1 MFNPC
6 HACGR
11 SQIHDVVYINSHQT
25 VFHCVSH
32 ELLDRC
38 RIPALARRAGRL
50 SLLLYSPAQDGK
62 HIKCF
67 PLRAELATNLI
78 APPGGRAAETR
89 SVQSNI
95 GGTEFWLR
103 ICSRQRLN
111 GQFPL
116 CPSVS
121 CGEIGT
127 EFGVESFKQSL
138 FHRNLWEGCKKG
150 GDPGEGLRPIYRGA
164 MLFAYRGIRPDGR

>member
-6 HACGR
+6 RACGR

-25 VFHCVSH
+25 VFHYVSD

-38 RIPALARRAGRL
+38 RSCTLARRAGRL

-67 PLRAELATNLI
+67 PLRAELATNLT

-95 GGTEFWLR
+95 VRTKFWLM
-103 ICSRQRLN
+103 ICSRQRLDRWS
-111 GQFPL
+111 PL
-116 CPSVS
+116 CPPIS

-127 EFGVESFKQSL
+127 EFGVESFAQSL
-138 FHRNLWEGCKKG
+138 FHRNLF
-150 GDPGEGLRPIYRGA
+150 GDEKWRRPWRGSPPLLQGA
-164 MLFAYRGIRPDGR
+164 IIIAICWIRPGGR

>member
-6 HACGR
+6 HVCGR

-25 VFHCVSH
+25 VFHYVSD

-38 RIPALARRAGRL
+38 RCCTLACRAGRL

-67 PLRAELATNLI
+67 PLRAELATNLT
-78 APPGGRAAETR
+78 APPGRRAAETW
-89 SVQSNI
+89 SVRRNI
-95 GGTEFWLR
+95 ARTKFWLR

-127 EFGVESFKQSL
+127 DFAVETFKQSL
-138 FHRNLWEGCKKG
+138 FHRNLFGDEKG
-150 GDPGEGLRPIYRGA
+150 GGPGEGLRLIYRGA

>member
-38 RIPALARRAGRL
+38 VCRPLACRAGRL

-78 APPGGRAAETR
+78 APPGKQAAETR

-95 GGTEFWLR
+95 VRTEFWLMT
-103 ICSRQRLN
+103 CSRQRLDR
-111 GQFPL
+111 QPSL
-116 CPSVS
+116 CPFIS
-121 CGEIGT
+121 CDEIET
-127 EFGVESFKQSL
+127 EFGVESYKQSL

>member
-6 HACGR
+6 HACDR

-25 VFHCVSH
+25 VFHYVSH

-38 RIPALARRAGRL
+38 HSCTLARRSGRL

-67 PLRAELATNLI
+67 PLRAKLATNLT
-78 APPGGRAAETR
+78 APTGGRPAETR

-95 GGTEFWLR
+95 VRTEFWLMN
-103 ICSRQRLN
+103 CSRQRLDR
-111 GQFPL
+111 QLPP
-116 CPSVS
+116 CPFVS

-127 EFGVESFKQSL
+127 RLGVESFKQSL
-138 FHRNLWEGCKKG
+138 FHRNLF
-150 GDPGEGLRPIYRGA
+150 GDEKRRRPWRGSPPLLQGA
-164 MLFAYRGIRPDGR
+164 MLFANCGIRPGGR